1 MTESADSLARLLAKS
16 RTHALPLGSAQPG
29 QDDPAESEHRKPV
42 PPRDPPRPA
51 PATRPAR

>member
-1 MTESADSLARLLAKS
+1 MTESADSLAPLLAKS